1 MYVDISVLHRGNK
14 TYTRALLRE
23 SYREGGKVKHR
34 TIANISKC
42 SLEEIEAIQLALRHK
57 DALGNLGSIKKAI
70 KLTQGKS
77 AGAVIVLLDLA
88 RKIGL
93 IDALSVGR
101 QASLALWQVMARVID
116 QGSRLSATRLARTHA
131 VAEFM
136 GLSFDED
143 DLYAKGVIES
153 NGINRLWY

>member
-1 MYVDISVLHRGNK
+1 MYVDISVLHRGSK

-77 AGAVIVLLDLA
+77 RIGNSTTFPEVSPHLPPIVNRNFPPVFPPGSSDL
-88 RKIGL
+88 
-93 IDALSVGR
+93 S
-101 QASLALWQVMARVID
+101 WNPC
-116 QGSRLSATRLARTHA
+116 RLP
-131 VAEFM
+131 
-136 GLSFDED
+136 
-143 DLYAKGVIES
+143 
-153 NGINRLWY
+153 

>member
-70 KLTQGKS
+70 KPFCRNTRKMLLPALPSSRQITWRPW
-77 AGAVIVLLDLA
+77 AVLHFFSHWVT
-88 RKIGL
+88 R
-93 IDALSVGR
+93 
-101 QASLALWQVMARVID
+101 
-116 QGSRLSATRLARTHA
+116 GS
-131 VAEFM
+131 
-136 GLSFDED
+136 
-143 DLYAKGVIES
+143 
-153 NGINRLWY
+153 